1 MRPSSA
7 RTSDLMRRKEREEKG
22 GREEGGEK
30 DRRGHGVESQVD
42 ETILHLKKAH
52 KLKTHLS
59 REYLASR

>member
-1 MRPSSA
+1 
-7 RTSDLMRRKEREEKG
+7 MRRKEREEKG
-22 GREEGGEK
+22 EREEGGEK